1 MNESLGIIAEF
12 SIGLAGF
19 SGIVA
24 LIGNATIKIH
34 RFRVSNLLR
43 TAFTP
48 GFCALL
54 GLLLLHLGLQIENV
68 VRLTSAV
75 LGLAA
80 LLNLMTPLR
89 AIRQFDESTRL
100 LIGRGAFWFQ
110 TVTASLNILA
120 QFFNSFIVTDY
131 AAAILLGG
139 LIHQL
144 LAGAVTFSRIV
155 DSLLKERENSAL

>member
-1 MNESLGIIAEF
+1 MNDSFGIIAEF

-24 LIGNATIKIH
+24 LIGHAPIKIH

-54 GLLLLHLGLQIENV
+54 GLFLLHLGLHVEDVI
-68 VRLTSAV
+68 RLTSAV

-80 LLNLMTPLR
+80 LLNLIAALR
-89 AIRQFDESTRL
+89 DIRQFDESTRL
-100 LIGRGAFWFQ
+100 LIGRRVFWFQ
-110 TVTASLNILA
+110 VVTYSLNILA
-120 QFFNSFIVTDY
+120 QFFNSLIVTDY

-144 LAGAVTFSRIV
+144 LSAAVTFSNIV
-155 DSLLKERENSAL
+155 GSLLKERENAAL

>member
-1 MNESLGIIAEF
+1 MNESFGIIAEF

-24 LIGNATIKIH
+24 LIGHSPIKIH

-54 GLLLLHLGLQIENV
+54 GLVLLHLGLQVEV
-68 VRLTSAV
+68 VIRLTSAV

-80 LLNLMTPLR
+80 LVNLAVASR
-89 AIRQFDESTRL
+89 ALLKFDDATRL
-100 LIGRGAFWFQ
+100 SLGRGVAWFQ
-110 TVTASLNILA
+110 IGAVSINILA
-120 QFFNSFIVTDY
+120 QFFNSSVVTEY
-131 AAAILLGG
+131 AAAILIGG
-139 LIHQL
+139 LIQQL
-144 LAGAVTFSRIV
+144 LSGAFSFSRIV
-155 DSLLKERENSAL
+155 GSLLEERQNAA